1 MQMKTYII
9 NLHLFYGNAAYAVC
23 AMSES
28 AAKQMLMADQQWD
41 ITGDTFEESDMTV
54 VGECINFATAGG
66 SLKEGEIVTLAWYQ
80 E

>member
-9 NLHLFYGNAAYAVC
+9 NVYLSYGDAAYAVC

-28 AAKQMLMADQQWD
+28 AAKQMLMAD